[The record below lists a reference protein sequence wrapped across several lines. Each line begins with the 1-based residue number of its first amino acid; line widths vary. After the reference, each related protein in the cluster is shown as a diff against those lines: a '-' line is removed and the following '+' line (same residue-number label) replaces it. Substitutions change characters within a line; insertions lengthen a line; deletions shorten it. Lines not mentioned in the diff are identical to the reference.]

1 MVLSLTYLSSA
12 VDPFGPEDLRRL
24 LLAVRTKNEELG
36 ITGVLLYSDGNFVQ
50 TLEGPG
56 AAVKETFARISAD
69 PRHRG
74 IVEAWREE
82 IEQRAFPDWSM
93 GFRELSAD
101 EAASLPGFNNYLSLI
116 RRIDVR
122 LRARV
127 HRRGVPPDL
136 PRRPATGLTRAQ
148 DGVEPPAIS

>member
-101 EAASLPGFNNYLSLI
+101 EAASLPGFNNYLCSSGGSTYDSAPAFTAEVFH
-116 RRIDVR
+116 RIFRD
-122 LRARV
+122 
-127 HRRGVPPDL
+127 G
-136 PRRPATGLTRAQ
+136 PRR
-148 DGVEPPAIS
+148 D